1 MRVVYCKMIS
11 ECKCIL
17 YKDCKHVNM
26 YMYLVVMND
35 EDIPLLFF
43 KSNVYIDKEI
53 RQIKLTFAF
62 HKTLIYNWAVVDVEP
77 ITRFKVLFHAVPS
90 EKRHHR

>member
-35 EDIPLLFF
+35 EDISLLFF
-43 KSNVYIDKEI
+43 KSNVYIDIEI
-53 RQIKLTFAF
+53 RQIK
-62 HKTLIYNWAVVDVEP
+62 
-77 ITRFKVLFHAVPS
+77 
-90 EKRHHR
+90 